1 MRVRFLVYA
10 AIAAMV
16 PAVAQADDPYDPAMR
31 TQAARER
38 DRAIIRQL
46 NLEEAAR
53 VQERDARYA
62 QGWRAWR
69 EQGGRQ
75 QADQERYRTD
85 QQDYARRQAQYERDM
100 ADWRRRVAACRNGD
114 YDACD

>member
-1 MRVRFLVYA
+1 MRVSFIACA
-10 AIAAMV
+10 ALAAMV

-31 TQAARER
+31 THAARER

-46 NLEEAAR
+46 NMDEAAR

-62 QGWRAWR
+62 EGWRAWR
-69 EQGGRQ
+69 EQGGGHHG
-75 QADQERYRTD
+75 DQERYRAD
-85 QQDYARRQAQYERDM
+85 QQDYARRQAQYQRDM